1 MTEEIEDALLTKTK
15 KERETCALWRNS
27 IVSLGLIFQQG
38 TQREDEDFHGSI
50 EWGDLISFACS
61 SHLLLLKIS
70 LSLDRPFFS
79 FSLPFFLDGSP
90 LPGWLLGHAIER
102 TVVGRAEQEEWGKG
116 VRTSIAV
123 PDDLSPTR

>member
-70 LSLDRPFFS
+70 LSLDRPFLLFLLAFFFGRFS
-79 FSLPFFLDGSP
+79 IA
-90 LPGWLLGHAIER
+90 WV
-102 TVVGRAEQEEWGKG
+102 VVGSCHRENCGGSSGAGGVGKG
-116 VRTSIAV
+116 GQNINRRAG
-123 PDDLSPTR
+123 